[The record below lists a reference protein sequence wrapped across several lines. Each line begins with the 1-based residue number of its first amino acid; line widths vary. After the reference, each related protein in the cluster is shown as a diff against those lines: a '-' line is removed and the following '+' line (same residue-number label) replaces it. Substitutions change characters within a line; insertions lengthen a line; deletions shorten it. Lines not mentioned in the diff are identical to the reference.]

1 MTFMRKFISLKT
13 EIPGPKSKEIAKK
26 REKYVVKPMEGSLSP
41 GYIDYGEGALVT
53 DVDGNRFIDL
63 TGGWGCLAV
72 GYTHP
77 DIVNVVKKQL
87 EKFTHTDFTAIP
99 YESFVTLSEKLS
111 QLAPGNSPKNVALFN
126 CGAEA
131 IENAVKMARGFTGR
145 PGIIVFENSFHG
157 RTLLTLTMTHKAM
170 PYKYKFGPFAPEV
183 YRLPF
188 PTPYHPSIEIENFE
202 RIMNNMVNPET
213 VAAVV
218 IEPIQG
224 EGGFNVPVDGFLEHI
239 RQLCSKYG
247 MMMITDEIQCGIGRT
262 GKYFAIEH
270 WGIEPD
276 IICLAKSLASGLPLS
291 AVIARKEITDT
302 LPSGSIGGTYIG
314 NPLACQAGLEVIRII
329 EKENLL
335 DRAVEIGRQFKQRF
349 LTMKKKYTIIGD
361 VRGLGAMAAMELVKN
376 KENKEPATAETGKI
390 VQYCVQ
396 NGVFVPTAGIN
407 KNILRMLVS
416 LVITDEQLE
425 EALDVI
431 EEAIDKVEQ
440 GELG

>member
-1 MTFMRKFISLKT
+1 MRRFISLKT
-13 EIPGPKSKEIAKK
+13 EIPGPKSQEIAKK
-26 REKYVVKPMEGSLSP
+26 RGKYVAKPMGGSLSP

-53 DVDGNRFIDL
+53 DIDGNRYIDL

-72 GYTHP
+72 GHSHP
-77 DIVNVVKKQL
+77 SVVSAVKKQL

-99 YESFVTLSEKLS
+99 YDSFVTLSEKLS

-131 IENAVKMARGFTGR
+131 IENAVKMARAFTGR
-145 PGIIVFENSFHG
+145 PGVIVFENSFHG
-157 RTLLTLTMTHKAM
+157 RTLLTMTMTHKAM

-202 RIMNNMVNPET
+202 RMMTNMVNPET
-213 VAAVV
+213 IAAVV

-239 RQLCSKYG
+239 RELCSKYG
-247 MMMITDEIQCGIGRT
+247 IMMITDEIQSGIGRT
-262 GKYFAIEH
+262 GKFFAIEN
-270 WGIEPD
+270 WNIEPD
-276 IICLAKSLASGLPLS
+276 MTCLAKSLASGLPLS
-291 AVIARKEITDT
+291 AVIARKEITDS
-302 LPSGSIGGTYIG
+302 LPGGSIGGTYVG
-314 NPLACQAGLEVIRII
+314 NPLGCQAAIEVIKII

-335 DRAVEIGRQFKQRF
+335 ERAIIIGDRLKKRF
-349 LTMKKKYTIIGD
+349 LAMKEKYPLIGD
-361 VRGLGAMAAMELVKN
+361 VRGIGAMTAIELVKDR
-376 KENKEPATAETGKI
+376 ETKEPATEEIGKI

-396 NGVFVPTAGIN
+396 NGVFVPSAGIN
-407 KNILRMLVS
+407 KNLLRILVS

-431 EEAIDKVEQ
+431 EEGIARV
-440 GELG
+440 